1 MHPPTLLLFIR
12 WPTKGGMNQ
21 EDLGSTYAEAG
32 ILIAIIWRSHG
43 LSASGSIKVC
53 ARNCSASTSSNCLH
67 QVTRFDGWEPG
78 PEHLQKP
85 VLADTLQSMLYIIH
99 PQHTRFTTTQSYYKQ
114 NNQRA

>member
-1 MHPPTLLLFIR
+1 
-12 WPTKGGMNQ
+12 
-21 EDLGSTYAEAG
+21 
-32 ILIAIIWRSHG
+32 
-43 LSASGSIKVC
+43 VC